1 MNLFL
6 YKYQMEMILV
16 CGSLCCEPLT
26 NLFFCTFS
34 GGGHTYQLIQGQQD
48 GFQDI
53 CCKYMNSKGEI
64 SSNTT
69 ENLPC
74 GQLTPPLS
82 TPDVKAKNM
91 RYTPMQVIFSHYMLL
106 GMYVGVK
113 EPL

>member
-34 GGGHTYQLIQGQQD
+34 CT
-48 GFQDI
+48 FS
-53 CCKYMNSKGEI
+53 CKYMNSKGEI